1 MSEAKFEH
9 IGLTVRDIEKAIGW
23 YKDNF
28 GIEEI
33 KRFDKPDLELKGAV
47 IKLGDFLIE
56 FLQPYTTSM
65 ENQKSNT
72 KNQIC
77 EILHEIKL
85 VHFSLSVADI
95 NSTYRKLKENNIEF
109 ITEIFDSRYFFCKDP
124 DGFLIEVKQG
134 KQGELHCEI

>member
-1 MSEAKFEH
+1 
-9 IGLTVRDIEKAIGW
+9 
-23 YKDNF
+23 
-28 GIEEI
+28 
-33 KRFDKPDLELKGAV
+33 
-47 IKLGDFLIE
+47 
-56 FLQPYTTSM
+56 M